1 MTAISAALASHP
13 GAHLAPRALPTR
25 AERLLLSLT
34 HAVEAAMIRR
44 LQRRACAPVAPGTDA
59 VEDRR
64 TAQALGA
71 VGILPR

>member
-1 MTAISAALASHP
+1 MTAISATHA
-13 GAHLAPRALPTR
+13 GAHLATRVLPTR

-44 LQRRACAPVAPGTDA
+44 LQRRACASVAPGTDA

>member
-1 MTAISAALASHP
+1 MTTLSAGLARPSVSLP
-13 GAHLAPRALPTR
+13 VAPTR

-34 HAVEAAMIRR
+34 HAVETAMLRR
-44 LQRRACAPVAPGTDA
+44 LERRACAPIAPGTDA

>member
-1 MTAISAALASHP
+1 MTAISAAHARP
-13 GAHLAPRALPTR
+13 HLATRALPTR
-25 AERLLLSLT
+25 TERLLLSLT

-44 LQRRACAPVAPGTDA
+44 LQRRACAPVAPSTNA

>member
-1 MTAISAALASHP
+1 MTAISATHARPHP
-13 GAHLAPRALPTR
+13 ATRALPTR
-25 AERLLLSLT
+25 TERLLLSLT
-34 HAVEAAMIRR
+34 RTVEAAMLRR
-44 LQRRACAPVAPGTDA
+44 LQRRACAPVASGTDA